1 MKGKLLFWAVC
12 LTGVLALAAGI
23 GALAQGSIPTQFS
36 GVIHD
41 YAPVAGSSGATAW
54 EIRGPWSLRLD
65 EEGGTASFSAA
76 VTMELSVVGQSPTNV
91 EGAVLAQ
98 HTHNITMKNATV
110 TYKPTNCPSASATTP
125 PYTAQF
131 EIKGTASVFA
141 NGSVAPFGQYSELQV
156 CIAGGTVEPNVPFSN
171 VTLVFQKPAAG
182 HFGAQPIHG
191 VVRKANWRDD

>member
-1 MKGKLLFWAVC
+1 MKGKLLSGAVGV
-12 LTGVLALAAGI
+12 TGLLALAAGI
-23 GALAQGSIPTQFS
+23 GALARGSMPTELS

-54 EIRGPWSLRLD
+54 EVRGPWSLRLN
-65 EEGGTASFSAA
+65 EETGTASFSAA

-91 EGAVLAQ
+91 EGVVLAQ

-110 TYKPTNCPSASATTP
+110 TYNPANCPSASATTP
-125 PYTAQF
+125 PYTAQI
-131 EIKGTASVFA
+131 EINGTASVFA
-141 NGSVAPFGQYSELQV
+141 NGSVAPFGQYSDLQV
-156 CIAGGTVEPNVPFSN
+156 CIAGGKGDPSVPFSN

-191 VVRKANWRDD
+191 VVRKANWGND